1 MPSRATSVPSYDL
14 PCILAHAPFLGAAQE
29 AIQLLFDGTR
39 TKYAARKVLML
50 LDIDDDPAD
59 YWVVVLVWVCDCARK
74 MLIPWLLLG
83 LAGNCLAK
91 IYEDVSDLPG
101 LDYDFVIVGAGAA
114 GNVVAN
120 RLTENPNFSV
130 LVLEAGVSNEGV
142 IDAIVP
148 FFWANLSA
156 EPNIYEWNYTT
167 TPQVGLNNRSVP
179 YSRAHILG
187 GCTSHNAMVYT
198 RGSAEDYNRWAD
210 VTKDPG
216 WSWDSLLPYFFKNE
230 KWTPPA
236 DKHDT
241 HGEFNPAVHSTYG
254 INSVSLSGS
263 RWPIFENQVIQ
274 TTREFPEEFPF
285 NLDYNSGEPLGVGKL
300 DPIYYRWR
308 QAKLIGDIIPRTKI
322 HTATEFTCSAART
335 SLEACGSTDHRG
347 RRDLRRG
354 GIFARYMYSV
364 KERTQFTFLQAD
376 PFFTAKAS
384 KEMILSAGSVGTPAI
399 LLNSGVGD
407 KSALTALGITS
418 VLDLPSV
425 GQNATDQPAIFAE
438 WSVNSTQTLDPI
450 EQNTNLL
457 NEAYAQWNASR
468 TGPFTNI
475 GTTHIAWTR
484 LDANSPIFE
493 SVTDPAAG
501 PKTPHIEILVG
512 TGSESGDGPTGNFI
526 NFLMVMLTPTSRG
539 SITLQSN
546 NPFDPPL
553 IDPGILITDFDLF
566 AIRES
571 IKKAYRFVEA
581 PVWKDYIIA
590 PTVNFLNMSTD
601 ALDEFIRNTS
611 SPAAHMVS
619 TAAMSAKDASY
630 GVVNPDLLVKG
641 ASGLRI
647 IDASIIPFIPSAHT
661 QAPTY
666 VVAERGADLIKA
678 RWK

>member
-1 MPSRATSVPSYDL
+1 
-14 PCILAHAPFLGAAQE
+14 
-29 AIQLLFDGTR
+29 
-39 TKYAARKVLML
+39 
-50 LDIDDDPAD
+50 
-59 YWVVVLVWVCDCARK
+59 

-83 LAGNCLAK
+83 VAKDCFAK

-101 LDYDFVIVGAGAA
+101 LEHDFIIVGAGAA

-120 RLTENPNFSV
+120 RLTENPNFSA

-148 FFWANLSA
+148 FFYANLIA
-156 EPNIYEWNYTT
+156 GPNIYEWNYTT

-179 YSRAHILG
+179 YSRAHMLG
-187 GCTSHNAMVYT
+187 GCTSHNGMVYT
-198 RGSAEDYNRWAD
+198 RGSAEDYDRWAD

-230 KWTPPA
+230 KWTTPA
-236 DKHDT
+236 DNHDT
-241 HGEFNPAVHSTYG
+241 RGEFNPAVHSTHG

-263 RWPIFENQVIQ
+263 RWPVFENQVIQ

-285 NLDYNSGEPLGVGKL
+285 NLDYNSGEPLGVGW
-300 DPIYYRWR
+300 I
-308 QAKLIGDIIPRTKI
+308 QSTIGGGKRSSSATSYLGPQYIQRPNLHVLLHAQVSRLLGPQTTKGVV
-322 HTATEFTCSAART
+322 TFGGVEFSQGG
-335 SLEACGSTDHRG
+335 SL
-347 RRDLRRG
+347 
-354 GIFARYMYSV
+354 
-364 KERTQFTFLQAD
+364 
-376 PFFTAKAS
+376 FTAKAS
-384 KEMILSAGSVGTPAI
+384 KEIILSAGSVGTPAI

-407 KSALTALGITS
+407 KNALTALGITS

-425 GQNATDQPAIFAE
+425 GQNATEQPLTFAS
-438 WSVNSTQTLDPI
+438 WSVNSTQTIDPI
-450 EQNTNLL
+450 EQNATLFD
-457 NEAYAQWNASR
+457 EVYAQWNASH
-468 TGPFTNI
+468 TGPFTNLWA
-475 GTTHIAWTR
+475 THIAWTR
-484 LDANSPIFE
+484 LDASSPIFE
-493 SVTDPAAG
+493 NVTDPAAG

-512 TGSESGDGPTGNFI
+512 TGSQSGDEPTGNFI
-526 NFLMVMLTPTSRG
+526 SFTMVVLTPTSRG

-553 IDPGILITDFDLF
+553 IDPGTLVTDFDRF
-566 AIRES
+566 ATRES

-590 PTVNFLNMSTD
+590 PTVNLLNMSTD
-601 ALDEFIRNTS
+601 ALDEFIRNNS

-647 IDASIIPFIPSAHT
+647 IDASIIPFMPSAHT

-666 VVAERGADLIKA
+666 VVAERGADLIKEK
-678 RWK
+678 WK